1 MSPEVLFPDGDD
13 RRSLFM
19 NIKHTAKKV
28 CAYSIAAVLT
38 VSCLLTGEPA
48 VADTMSD
55 LEAKQTKLNQQLK
68 DAESELAKYKSQAEE
83 SEEYLKEY
91 DNKMKLQEEQV
102 ENIQQQIELC
112 EADIV
117 ELENEVEA
125 KQKEVDE
132 GIEQFKQRIRVLYMS
147 GNDSMASV
155 LAGSTNFYDMLAR
168 MEFVERV
175 SKHDNDLIDGLNEQ
189 ITELEA
195 DKAELEQRLEELET
209 KKAEKEAYYEE
220 LRETYNNHA
229 ETKKMQEAKAE
240 DYRQRANEIEAEQQ
254 KVEEELQA
262 EIRRLQ
268 EEAERKRK
276 EEEERRRKEEEERRK
291 AAEAAQ
297 AEYVPQEVPPV
308 ITSYSETGFIWPVP
322 TVRNMTDGYG
332 YRTIDEEG
340 GRSDLHKGI
349 DITKPGCGGTPV
361 VASAGGTVIQAGDK
375 GNGYGNCVIID
386 HGGGISTLYAHNSSL
401 AVSVGDN
408 VVQGQTI
415 SYIGHTGYAY
425 GDHCHFEVRVNGQH
439 TNPLNYVN
447 INN

>member
-1 MSPEVLFPDGDD
+1 
-13 RRSLFM
+13 M
-19 NIKHTAKKV
+19 NIRYKAKKL
-28 CAYSIAAVLT
+28 CAYGIAAVLS

-55 LEAKQTKLNQQLK
+55 LEAKQTKLGQQLK
-68 DAESELAKYKSQAEE
+68 NAEAELAKYQSQAEE

-91 DNKMKLQEEQV
+91 DNKMKIQEEQV
-102 ENIQQQIELC
+102 ENVQQQIELC
-112 EADIV
+112 EADIAD
-117 ELENEVEA
+117 LEKEVEE
-125 KQKEVDE
+125 KQIEVDE
-132 GIEQFKQRIRVLYMS
+132 GIEQFRQRLRVLYMS

-155 LAGSTNFYDMLAR
+155 LAGSTDFYDMLAR

-195 DKAELEQRLEELET
+195 DKAELEQRLEELEA

-220 LRETYNNHA
+220 LRQTYNNHA
-229 ETKKMQEAKAE
+229 ETKRMQEEKAA
-240 DYRQRANEIEAEQQ
+240 DYRQRASEIEAEQQ

-276 EEEERRRKEEEERRK
+276 EEEERRRQEEEARRK
-291 AAEAAQ
+291 AAEEANT
-297 AEYVPQEVPPV
+297 EYVPQEVQPAF
-308 ITSYSETGFIWPVP
+308 TSYSETGFIWPVP
-322 TVRNMTDGYG
+322 SVRNTTDGYG
-332 YRTIDEEG
+332 QRWINETQS
-340 GRSDLHKGI
+340 SDFHKGI
-349 DITKPGCGGTPV
+349 DITKPGCGGQPV
-361 VASAGGTVIQAGDK
+361 VASAGGTVIQAGNK
-375 GNGYGNCVIID
+375 YNGYGECVIID
-386 HGGGISTLYAHNSSL
+386 HGNGVSTLYAHNSSV

-415 SYIGHTGYAY
+415 SYIGHTGQAY